1 MYILQHLLQPRLRN
15 KGAGYIQYGCPDAGR
30 AARLKWNLP
39 TGNYPLPPGD
49 ANLEGAPYSGTER
62 PPLLKARGVGLIP
75 GGPGRE
81 LAAGFEQCEEK
92 EVSPHTQHTP
102 GN

>member
-1 MYILQHLLQPRLRN
+1 VRAIANIIVLTPEGQPALN
-15 KGAGYIQYGCPDAGR
+15 GTQQQEI
-30 AARLKWNLP
+30 
-39 TGNYPLPPGD
+39 TPLPPGD

-92 EVSPHTQHTP
+92 EVSLHIKHAPA
-102 GN
+102 N